1 MARAEPKARIA
12 DEMKEA
18 IAKFKPPIIIS
29 SNGDTFT
36 QFVCDPS
43 SFNLPPISRVNLN
56 NREECDIIFKLTR
69 DYVFSVTQLR
79 AKKLEEFKGI
89 HPQK

>member
-1 MARAEPKARIA
+1 
-12 DEMKEA
+12 MKEA
-18 IAKFKPPIIIS
+18 VAKFKPPIIIS

-43 SFNLPPISRVNLN
+43 SFNLPPMSRVNLN

-69 DYVFSVTQLR
+69 DYVFAVTQLR
-79 AKKLEEFKGI
+79 AKKLEKANEI
-89 HPQK
+89 HLQK